1 MLIPDAVRAVGDTE
15 LFITWNDGKRQ
26 LYPFNL
32 LRFHCPCAG
41 CVDEMTGER
50 RIRLDQVKR
59 YPDSRLKLSAI
70 TRFNSAGRTVIR
82 PGSLLRIPSFERL
95 GACRSLFPQCMLPQ
109 VFPEI
114 LR

>member
-50 RIRLDQVKR
+50 RIRLDQVKKDIR
-59 YPDSRLKLSAI
+59 ILDWKTVGNYAFQFRWSDGHQTGIYSYEYLHRLNA
-70 TRFNSAGRTVIR
+70 
-82 PGSLLRIPSFERL
+82 
-95 GACRSLFPQCMLPQ
+95 
-109 VFPEI
+109 
-114 LR
+114 